1 VISCRESEFAELRSG
16 LSDASAGHSHQSLLS
31 GEPGIGKTRP
41 ADEFGRLAV
50 DPGVRLDWGQ
60 CWEGRCTPAYWPWMQ
75 AIRDCL
81 ADTDAEQR
89 AAILGWSS

>member
-1 VISCRESEFAELRSG
+1 VISCRESELAELRSG
-16 LSDASAGHSHQSLLS
+16 LSDASAGHSHLSLLS

-60 CWEGRCTPAYWPWMQ
+60 CWEGPLYAGLLAVDVVTVWPTPTPNS
-75 AIRDCL
+75 
-81 ADTDAEQR
+81 